1 MPDAL
6 PAPGVAVL
14 YSSVQHNDLEVRNLR
29 AQLQKKAAE
38 RKVEEL
44 KQLKAKQQLAR
55 ATKAKDNADL
65 SDLMALELQ
74 QKEKEL
80 QAGIQREKIARE
92 LKKVPRSGEGYM
104 WLRCALIGVC
114 CAWTWVA
121 GEGKQVG
128 AAARGEIPQPCHAR
142 KGEGSAA
149 AQRGT
154 AIQYGRV
161 SACRLRLPMH

>member
-1 MPDAL
+1 M
-6 PAPGVAVL
+6 
-14 YSSVQHNDLEVRNLR
+14 QHNDLEVRNLR

-55 ATKAKDNADL
+55 ATKAKDNSDL

-92 LKKVPRSGEGYM
+92 LKKVPGCDEG
-104 WLRCALIGVC
+104 
-114 CAWTWVA
+114 
-121 GEGKQVG
+121 
-128 AAARGEIPQPCHAR
+128 
-142 KGEGSAA
+142 
-149 AQRGT
+149 
-154 AIQYGRV
+154 
-161 SACRLRLPMH
+161 